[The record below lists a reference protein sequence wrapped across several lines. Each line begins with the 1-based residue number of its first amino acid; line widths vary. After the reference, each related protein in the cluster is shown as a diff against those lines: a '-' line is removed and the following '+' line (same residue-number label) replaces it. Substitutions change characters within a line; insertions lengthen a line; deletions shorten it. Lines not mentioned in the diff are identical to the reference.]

1 MRLTRHR
8 TALAAAALTSAL
20 VLAACGGDDGGEPGG
35 GDGTGDAEGDYTV
48 AVVLKTL
55 SSPFWLQVAGGVEDG
70 AEAAGVEVTLAGA
83 TAETQVQEQIDKV
96 RAAITQ
102 QVDALVVAPTQAEQ
116 LQPILQQAV
125 DADIP
130 VLLVDTDIEDWDGKE
145 TFVGTDNYAAGV
157 TAGEYILEQTDSGSI
172 AVIRGVP
179 GNPSTDSRIDGALD
193 TIEDSGIEVVADLAA
208 NSDRAEGR
216 SVMADILQSNPDV
229 SIVFAAND
237 DMALGALEAIK
248 SAGVNLEDILV
259 IGVDG
264 TSDAVDSMLAGE
276 LDASIAQNSYD
287 MGRTSVELAVELL
300 EGGTI
305 EERVDTGVTVVT
317 AETAEEYGSQLEDQ
331 AADEDVAE
339 EQ

>member
-1 MRLTRHR
+1 MRRTRLTL
-8 TALAAAALTSAL
+8 TAAALGGAL
-20 VLAACGGDDGGEPGG
+20 LLAACGGDGGDGGGG
-35 GDGTGDAEGDYTV
+35 GDDDGHTV

-70 AEAAGVEVTLAGA
+70 AEAAGIEVTLAGA

-116 LQPILQQAV
+116 LQPILEQAV
-125 DADIP
+125 DAGIP
-130 VLLVDTDIEDWDGKE
+130 VLLVDTDIEGWDGKE

-157 TAGEYILEQTDSGSI
+157 TAGEYILEQADSGSI
-172 AVIRGVP
+172 ALIRGVP
-179 GNPSTDSRIDGALD
+179 GNPSTDNRVDGVIDTLEG
-193 TIEDSGIEVVADLAA
+193 SGIEVVADLSA

-216 SVMADILQSNPDV
+216 SVMADILQANPEV
-229 SIVFAAND
+229 SVVFAAND

-248 SAGVNLEDILV
+248 SAGVDLEDILV

-317 AETAEEYGSQLEDQ
+317 QDNAEDYGATLEEQ

-339 EQ
+339 NR

>member
-1 MRLTRHR
+1 MRRTRLTL
-8 TALAAAALTSAL
+8 TAAALGGAL
-20 VLAACGGDDGGEPGG
+20 LLAACGGDGGDGGGG
-35 GDGTGDAEGDYTV
+35 GDDDGHTV

-70 AEAAGVEVTLAGA
+70 AEAAGIEVTLAGA

-116 LQPILQQAV
+116 LQPILEQAV
-125 DADIP
+125 DAGIP
-130 VLLVDTDIEDWDGKE
+130 VLLVDTDIEGWEGKE

-157 TAGEYILEQTDSGSI
+157 TAGEYILEQADSGSI
-172 AVIRGVP
+172 ALIRGVP
-179 GNPSTDSRIDGALD
+179 GNPSTDNRVDGVIDTLEG
-193 TIEDSGIEVVADLAA
+193 SGIEVVADLSA

-216 SVMADILQSNPDV
+216 SVMADILQANPEV
-229 SIVFAAND
+229 SVVFAAND

-248 SAGVNLEDILV
+248 SAGVDLEDILV

-317 AETAEEYGSQLEDQ
+317 QDNAEDYGATLEEQ

-339 EQ
+339 NR

>member
-1 MRLTRHR
+1 MRFTRHR
-8 TALAAAALTSAL
+8 AALAAAALTGAL
-20 VLAACGGDDGGEPGG
+20 VLSACGGDSGDSGSGGGES
-35 GDGTGDAEGDYTV
+35 EGQQTV

-70 AEAAGVEVTLAGA
+70 GEAEGVNVTLAGA

-116 LQPILQQAV
+116 LEPILQQAV
-125 DADIP
+125 DAGIP
-130 VLLVDTDIEDWDGKE
+130 VLLVDTDIEGWEGKE
-145 TFVGTDNYAAGV
+145 TFVGTDNYQAGV
-157 TAGEYILEQTDSGSI
+157 TAGEFILEQADSGQI

-193 TIEDSGIEVVADLAA
+193 TLEGSDIEVVADLSA

-216 SVMADILQSNPDV
+216 SVMADILLANPDV

-237 DMALGALEAIK
+237 DMALGAIEAIK
-248 SAGVNLEDILV
+248 AAGLDLEDILV
-259 IGVDG
+259 VGVDG

-276 LDASIAQNSYD
+276 LDASVAQNSYD
-287 MGRTSVELAVELL
+287 MGRRSVELAVELL
-300 EGGTI
+300 DGGTI
-305 EERVDTGVTVVT
+305 EDRVDTGVTVVT
-317 AETAEEYGSQLEDQ
+317 ADTAEEYGAQLEEQ
-331 AADEDVAE
+331 AADEDVSSN
-339 EQ
+339 

>member
-1 MRLTRHR
+1 MRLTRP
-8 TALAAAALTSAL
+8 ALGAAALTGAL
-20 VLAACGGDDGGEPGG
+20 LLAACGGDDGG
-35 GDGTGDAEGDYTV
+35 GTGDGGNGEGEYTV

-70 AEAAGVEVTLAGA
+70 GEAAGVEVTLAGA

-116 LQPILQQAV
+116 LQPILEQAV
-125 DADIP
+125 AADIP
-130 VLLVDTDIEDWDGKE
+130 VLLVDTDIEGWDGKE
-145 TFVGTDNYAAGV
+145 TFVGTDNYQAGV
-157 TAGEYILEQTDSGSI
+157 TAGEFILEQTDTGSI

-179 GNPSTDSRIDGALD
+179 GNPSTDSRIDGALETLEGSD
-193 TIEDSGIEVVADLAA
+193 IEVVADLAA

-237 DMALGALEAIK
+237 DMALGAMEAIK
-248 SAGVNLEDILV
+248 SAGVDLEDILV

-276 LDASIAQNSYD
+276 LDASIAQNSYE

-317 AETAEEYGSQLEDQ
+317 PENAEEYGSQLEEQ

-339 EQ
+339 DG

>member
-1 MRLTRHR
+1 MRRTRLTL
-8 TALAAAALTSAL
+8 TAAALGGAL
-20 VLAACGGDDGGEPGG
+20 LLAACGGDGGTGDGG
-35 GDGTGDAEGDYTV
+35 GDDDGHTV

-70 AEAAGVEVTLAGA
+70 AEAAGIEVTLAGA

-116 LQPILQQAV
+116 LQPILEQAV
-125 DADIP
+125 DAGIP
-130 VLLVDTDIEDWDGKE
+130 VLLVDTDIEGWDGKE

-157 TAGEYILEQTDSGSI
+157 TAGEYILEQADSGSI
-172 AVIRGVP
+172 ALIRGVP
-179 GNPSTDSRIDGALD
+179 GNPSTDNRVDGVIDTLEG
-193 TIEDSGIEVVADLAA
+193 SGIEVVADLSA

-216 SVMADILQSNPDV
+216 SVMADILQANPEV
-229 SIVFAAND
+229 SVVFAAND

-248 SAGVNLEDILV
+248 SAGVDLEDILV

-317 AETAEEYGSQLEDQ
+317 QDNAEDYGATLEEQ

-339 EQ
+339 NR

>member
-1 MRLTRHR
+1 MSR
-8 TALAAAALTSAL
+8 TPRRMTLAAAALSGAL
-20 VLAACGGDDGGEPGG
+20 LLAACGGDNGTG
-35 GDGTGDAEGDYTV
+35 GDDDAYDV

-55 SSPFWLQVAGGVEDG
+55 SSPYWLQVAGGVEDG
-70 AEAAGVEVTLAGA
+70 AAAEGINVTLAGA

-96 RAAITQ
+96 RSAITQ

-116 LQPILQQAV
+116 LQPILEEAV
-125 DADIP
+125 DAGIP
-130 VLLVDTDIEDWDGKE
+130 VLLVDTDVEDWDGKE

-157 TAGEYILEQTDSGSI
+157 TAGEHILEEADSGSI

-193 TIEDSGIEVVADLAA
+193 TIEGSGIEVVADLSA

-248 SAGVNLEDILV
+248 SAGVDLADILV

-264 TSDAVDSMLAGE
+264 TGDAVDSMLAGE
-276 LDASIAQNSYD
+276 LDASVAQNSYQ

-300 EGGTI
+300 DGGSI
-305 EERVDTGVTVVT
+305 DARVDTGVTVVT
-317 AETAEEYGSQLEDQ
+317 AETAEEYGSQLDEQ
-331 AADEDVAE
+331 AADEDIAE
-339 EQ
+339 DQ

>member
-1 MRLTRHR
+1 MKLTRNGA
-8 TALAAAALTSAL
+8 ALAATVLTGTL
-20 VLAACGGDDGGEPGG
+20 VLAACGGDGNGGDADGG
-35 GDGTGDAEGDYTV
+35 DDDAYTV

-70 AEAAGVEVTLAGA
+70 GEETGATVTLAGA

-116 LQPILQQAV
+116 LEPILQQAV

-130 VLLVDTDIEDWDGKE
+130 VLLVDTDIADWDGKE
-145 TFVGTDNYAAGV
+145 TFIGTDNHAAGV
-157 TAGEYILEQTDSGSI
+157 TAGEYILEQADAGSI

-179 GNPSTDSRIDGALD
+179 GNPSTDARVDGVLE
-193 TIEDSGIEVVADLAA
+193 TIEGSGIEVVADLSA

-216 SVMADILQSNPDV
+216 SVMADILLANPEV

-248 SAGVNLEDILV
+248 AAGVEMTDILV
-259 IGVDG
+259 VGVDG
-264 TSDAVDSMLAGE
+264 TGDAVDSMVAGE
-276 LDASIAQNSYD
+276 LDASIAQNSYE
-287 MGRTSVELAVELL
+287 MGKTSVELAVELL
-300 EGGTI
+300 DGGTI
-305 EERVDTGVTVVT
+305 DERVDTGVTVVT
-317 AETAEEYGSQLEDQ
+317 TDNAEEYGSQLEEQ
-331 AADEDVAE
+331 AADEDIADE
-339 EQ
+339 G

>member
-1 MRLTRHR
+1 MRRTRLTL
-8 TALAAAALTSAL
+8 TAAALGGAL
-20 VLAACGGDDGGEPGG
+20 LLAACGGDG
-35 GDGTGDAEGDYTV
+35 GTGDGGDDDDGHTV

-70 AEAAGVEVTLAGA
+70 AEAAGIEVTLAGA

-116 LQPILQQAV
+116 LQPILEQAV
-125 DADIP
+125 DAGIP
-130 VLLVDTDIEDWDGKE
+130 VLLVDTDIEGWEGKE

-157 TAGEYILEQTDSGSI
+157 TAGEYILEQADSGSI
-172 AVIRGVP
+172 ALIRGVP
-179 GNPSTDSRIDGALD
+179 GNPSTDNRVDGVIDTLEG
-193 TIEDSGIEVVADLAA
+193 SGIEVVADLSA

-216 SVMADILQSNPDV
+216 SVMADILQANPEV
-229 SIVFAAND
+229 SVVFAAND

-248 SAGVNLEDILV
+248 SAGVDLEDILV

-317 AETAEEYGSQLEDQ
+317 QDNAEDYGATLEEQ

-339 EQ
+339 NR

>member
-1 MRLTRHR
+1 MSR
-8 TALAAAALTSAL
+8 TPRRTTLAAAALSGAL
-20 VLAACGGDDGGEPGG
+20 LLAACGGDNGTG
-35 GDGTGDAEGDYTV
+35 GDDDAYDV

-55 SSPFWLQVAGGVEDG
+55 SSPYWLQVAGGVEDG
-70 AEAAGVEVTLAGA
+70 AAAEGINVTLAGA

-96 RAAITQ
+96 RSAITQ

-116 LQPILQQAV
+116 LQPILEEAV
-125 DADIP
+125 DAGIP
-130 VLLVDTDIEDWDGKE
+130 VLLVDTDVEDWDGKE

-157 TAGEYILEQTDSGSI
+157 TAGEYILEEADSGSI

-193 TIEDSGIEVVADLAA
+193 TIEGSGIEVVADLSA

-248 SAGVNLEDILV
+248 SAGVDLADILV

-264 TSDAVDSMLAGE
+264 TGDAVDSMLAGE
-276 LDASIAQNSYD
+276 LDASVAQNSYQ

-300 EGGTI
+300 DGGSI
-305 EERVDTGVTVVT
+305 DARVDTGVTVVT
-317 AETAEEYGSQLEDQ
+317 AETAEEYGSQLDEQ
-331 AADEDVAE
+331 AADEDIAE
-339 EQ
+339 DQ